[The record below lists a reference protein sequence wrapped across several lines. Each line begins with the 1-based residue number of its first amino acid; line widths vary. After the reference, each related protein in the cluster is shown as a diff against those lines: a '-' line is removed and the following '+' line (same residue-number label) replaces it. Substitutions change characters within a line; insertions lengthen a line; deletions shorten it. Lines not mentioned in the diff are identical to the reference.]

1 MKINLVNLIDISLV
15 LLLSYIIIFRGNMPA
30 FCFKGFIIGIVS
42 YHFIS
47 KYYKIEKY
55 YINMNVPERLTFVGN
70 LVNGESFKKSK
81 NMKNKKKAE
90 KFLAK
95 KQKSLTLREP
105 DFLTDSISDF

>member
-47 KYYKIEKY
+47 KYYRIEKY
-55 YINMNVPERLTFVGN
+55 YINMNVPQKLTFVGN
-70 LVNGESFKKSK
+70 IVNGDSY
-81 NMKNKKKAE
+81 NKVTKVKKAE

-95 KQKSLTLREP
+95 KAKSLSLREP
-105 DFLTDSISDF
+105 DFLTESISDF